1 MLPREKYLQKGLT
14 NLSDMELIAILVGKG
29 VKGRNFLDVSKSV
42 LLQMKRVAQKKTEI
56 DIKDIVGV
64 EGIGL
69 VTAMRILSGI
79 ELGRRLYE
87 VDSGEKIFLKT
98 SNDAYTML
106 RDISRRKQEH
116 VVALFLNSRFE
127 LLARR
132 TICIGSLDGV
142 SVLPRDIIIPAL
154 EVNASSVVLAH
165 NHPSGD
171 PTPSSD
177 DIVITKRISEGLSL
191 VGLNLLD
198 HIVIGE
204 KGWERVD
211 LS

>member
-98 SNDAYTML
+98 SNDAYTLL

>member
-98 SNDAYTML
+98 SSDAYTLL

>member
-1 MLPREKYLQKGLT
+1 
-14 NLSDMELIAILVGKG
+14 
-29 VKGRNFLDVSKSV
+29 
-42 LLQMKRVAQKKTEI
+42 
-56 DIKDIVGV
+56 
-64 EGIGL
+64 L

-98 SNDAYTML
+98 SNDAYTLL

>member
-42 LLQMKRVAQKKTEI
+42 LLQMKRVVQKKTEI

-98 SNDAYTML
+98 SNDAYTLL